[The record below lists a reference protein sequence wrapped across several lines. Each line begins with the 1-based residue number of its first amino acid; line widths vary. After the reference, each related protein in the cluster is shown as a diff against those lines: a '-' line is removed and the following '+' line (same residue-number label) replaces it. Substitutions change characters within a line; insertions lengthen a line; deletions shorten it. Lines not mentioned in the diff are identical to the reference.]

1 MITLHHLNNSRSQ
14 RVLWLLEELE
24 IEYEIKFYTRDAH
37 TNRAP
42 IELKTIHPLGKS
54 PVITDGDRTVAE
66 TGTIVEY
73 LLRHYGHGRL
83 VPDAGSDNFEDYQ
96 HFLHFAEGSAMLP
109 LLLALY
115 TGFLGEAAKP
125 IQPMIMDEIK
135 SIFDYVEYHLIKNEY
150 FAGDELTA
158 ADIMMIFPLE
168 AANARGRLKG
178 YDACHDY
185 IAKIHKRAAYKRALE
200 KGGDYAYGPK

>member
-24 IEYEIKFYTRDAH
+24 LDYEIKFYKRDAH
-37 TNRAP
+37 TSRAP

-54 PVITDGDRTVAE
+54 PVITDGDKTIAE

-73 LLRHYGHGRL
+73 LLRHYGKGRL
-83 VPDAGSDNFEDYQ
+83 VPDQSSDVFEDYQ

-115 TGFLGEAAKP
+115 TGFLGDAAKP
-125 IQPMIMDEIK
+125 IQPMIMAEIK
-135 SIFDYVEYHLIKNEY
+135 GIFDYVEYHLIKSEY
-150 FAGDELTA
+150 FAGDQLTA
-158 ADIMMIFPLE
+158 ADIMMIFPIE
-168 AANARGRLKG
+168 AAHARGRLKG
-178 YDACHDY
+178 YEACQDY
-185 IAKIHKRAAYKRALE
+185 MAKIHKRPAYQRALK
-200 KGGDYAYGPK
+200 KGGEYAYGPK

>member
-24 IEYEIKFYTRDAH
+24 LKYDIKHYTRDPK
-37 TNRAP
+37 TSRAP

-54 PVITDGDRTVAE
+54 PVITDSDKTIAE

-73 LLRHYGHGRL
+73 LLRNYGEGRL
-83 VPDAGSDNFEDYQ
+83 VPEAGSSAYDDYQ
-96 HFLHFAEGSAMLP
+96 HFMHFAEGSAMLP

-115 TGFLGEAAKP
+115 TGFLGDAAQP

-135 SIFDYVEYHLIKNEY
+135 AILDYAEYHLIKHKY
-150 FAGDELTA
+150 FAGDDLSG

-178 YDACHDY
+178 YDACQDY
-185 IAKIHKRAAYKRALE
+185 VKKIHKRAAYQRALD
-200 KGGDYAYGPK
+200 KGGDYAYAPK